1 MLVYKAFK
9 MLHSLSQLLLC
20 LLSFLGKGCK
30 IQVLTQPMPIPNLEN
45 DSSLDVREFLIK
57 SRRTLFLRY

>member
-30 IQVLTQPMPIPNLEN
+30 IQVLTMPIPNLEN